1 MKPSR
6 VSIALQLALVFL
18 SGTVVGGLG
27 HRYMVRRDSS
37 APRMRPAQ
45 PPDFRKLYIEEM
57 TRRLHLSKDQA
68 EALARIVDETGEK
81 FRAIRKHSDGEMLA
95 LRDEQ
100 TARIQAI
107 LTPDQQTEHL
117 KLLAEREQAREKR
130 QEKAQQGRP

>member
-1 MKPSR
+1 
-6 VSIALQLALVFL
+6 
-18 SGTVVGGLG
+18 
-27 HRYMVRRDSS
+27 
-37 APRMRPAQ
+37 MRPAQ

-81 FRAIRKHSDGEMLA
+81 FRAIRKNSDGEMLA

-117 KLLAEREQAREKR
+117 KLLAEREQARKKR
-130 QEKAQQGRP
+130 QEEAQQGRP